1 MTTCYYHAKLV
12 LPDEIRPGSVLVEDG
27 TIARVELDDDAALSA
42 DRSIDCEGSY
52 LSPGFIDIH
61 NHGAGGF
68 DFMESEESVY
78 GACRC
83 HMLHGTTTILP
94 TTVTGSREQLLEFV
108 EMFNRVQLE
117 REGCPH
123 IHGLHLEGPYF
134 AASQAGAQNPAWL
147 RNPEPEEYEEV
158 LRRTDRIRRWS
169 FAVELDGSDRFL
181 QTLHR
186 HGIITSLAHSDADY
200 AQVAHAHALGLSCL
214 THFYS
219 CMTTVRR
226 KNAYRYAGAIE
237 AGYLMDELY
246 VEAIADGSHLPAELL
261 RLIYKV
267 KKPHRICL
275 VTDSI
280 AAAGLPDGEYSLGG
294 VACIKED
301 GVAKLLDRS
310 AFAGSVAT
318 TDMLVRTFRGLTG
331 APLAD
336 VVRMVSL
343 TPAEL
348 LGIDR
353 KTGSIKAG
361 KAADL
366 LVFDEDIQI
375 RHISVGGQDRVFR
388 ACGELTQK
396 TNVHPLF
403 WDARF
408 AAKGDLAAF
417 LKRNDSACPRGL
429 QNTEDQRQRGASLL
443 AVNKQRRTMQ
453 QMGKNVRVLLR
464 VTGLQNAGRTGRAG
478 ASGRFLQR
486 HRAGR
491 RQGP

>member
-1 MTTCYYHAKLV
+1 MTTCYFNAKII
-12 LPDEIRPGSVLVEDG
+12 LPDEIRKGSVLVRDG
-27 TIARVELDDDAALSA
+27 QISSVVFGDTVEIPA
-42 DRSIDCEGSY
+42 DKTIDCKELY

-61 NHGAGGF
+61 NHGAGGY
-68 DFMESEESVY
+68 DFMQSEEAVY
-78 GACRC
+78 SACRC

-108 EMFNRVQLE
+108 EMFNHIQLE

-147 RNPEPEEYEEV
+147 RNPEPAEYEEV

-169 FAVELDGSDRFL
+169 FAVELEGADLFL
-181 QTLHR
+181 ETLHR
-186 HGIITSLAHSDADY
+186 HGIITSLAHSEADY

-219 CMTTVRR
+219 CMTSVRR

-237 AGYLMDELY
+237 AGYLLDELY

-261 RLIYKV
+261 KLIYKIKRPQRV
-267 KKPHRICL
+267 CL

-280 AAAGLPDGEYSLGG
+280 AAAGLPDGAYSLGG

-301 GVAKLLDRS
+301 GVAKLPDRS

-318 TDMLVRTFRGLTG
+318 TDMLVRTFRRLTG
-331 APLAD
+331 APLQD
-336 VVRMVSL
+336 VVRMITL

-353 KTGSIKAG
+353 RTGSIKPG
-361 KAADL
+361 KDADL

-375 RHISVGGQDRVFR
+375 RHISVGGRTEFS
-388 ACGELTQK
+388 
-396 TNVHPLF
+396 N
-403 WDARF
+403 
-408 AAKGDLAAF
+408 LAG
-417 LKRNDSACPRGL
+417 S
-429 QNTEDQRQRGASLL
+429 
-443 AVNKQRRTMQ
+443 
-453 QMGKNVRVLLR
+453 
-464 VTGLQNAGRTGRAG
+464 
-478 ASGRFLQR
+478 
-486 HRAGR
+486 
-491 RQGP
+491 

>member
-27 TIARVELDDDAALSA
+27 TIARVVLDDDAALSA
-42 DRSIDCEGSY
+42 DRSIDCEGNY

-318 TDMLVRTFRGLTG
+318 TDMLVRTFRRLTG

-343 TPAEL
+343 MPAEL

-375 RHISVGGQDRVFR
+375 RHISVGGRIEFS
-388 ACGELTQK
+388 EL
-396 TNVHPLF
+396 
-403 WDARF
+403 
-408 AAKGDLAAF
+408 
-417 LKRNDSACPRGL
+417 
-429 QNTEDQRQRGASLL
+429 
-443 AVNKQRRTMQ
+443 
-453 QMGKNVRVLLR
+453 
-464 VTGLQNAGRTGRAG
+464 AG
-478 ASGRFLQR
+478 S
-486 HRAGR
+486 
-491 RQGP
+491 